1 MYSAPYEFRTKALPV
16 SAALGNLA
24 SPGVL
29 FFALGAFAATIRSN
43 VGLPQQVAQALAIY
57 LMAAIGFKGGAQLRE
72 SGFGADAFLALGAG
86 AVLGPTIPLVA
97 FALLRRF
104 APVKQVDAASI
115 AAHYGSVSL
124 VTFGAAVAL
133 YEGLGQPVSGYMPA
147 VLALMEAPAIAVGV
161 MLARQSGEKTGQST
175 GQVLREALTTGSV
188 VVLLG
193 ATVIGMLLGARGM
206 ESMDGFF
213 VAPFTGVLALFLLDM
228 GLLAF
233 SRIGALRE
241 AGWRLVAFA
250 IYMPLI
256 GAAMG
261 TLLGWSI
268 GMGATDIALLATLAA
283 SASYIAAPAAMRL
296 ALPEANPGLSLP
308 LAIGVTFPFNLIVG
322 IPLYLEVAKLVT
334 GG

>member
-1 MYSAPYEFRTKALPV
+1 MSVAL
-16 SAALGNLA
+16 SNLA

-43 VGLPQQVAQALAIY
+43 VGLPQQVAQALAVY

-72 SGFGADAFLALGAG
+72 SGFGSDAFLALGAG
-86 AVLGPTIPLVA
+86 AVLGFTIPLIA

-104 APVKQVDAASI
+104 TPVKRVDAASI

-133 YEGLGQPVSGYMPA
+133 FEQLGDPPSGYMPA

-175 GQVLREALTTGSV
+175 GQVVRDAMTTGSV

-193 ATVIGMLLGARGM
+193 ATAIGILLGAKGM
-206 ESMDGFF
+206 ASMDGFF

-228 GLLAF
+228 GLVAF

-241 AGWRLVAFA
+241 AGWKLVGFA

-261 TLLGWSI
+261 ILLGWGI
-268 GMGATDIALLATLAA
+268 GMGASDMALLATLAA

-308 LAIGVTFPFNLIVG
+308 LSIGVTFPFNLIVG
-322 IPLYLEVAKLVT
+322 IPLYLELSKLVT

>member
-1 MYSAPYEFRTKALPV
+1 MSTVVE
-16 SAALGNLA
+16 NLL

-29 FFALGAFAATIRSN
+29 FFALGAFAAAVKSD
-43 VGLPQQVAQALAIY
+43 VGLPRQVAQTLALY

-72 SGFGADAFLALGAG
+72 AGLGLEAGLALAAG
-86 AVLGPTIPLVA
+86 LVLGLTIPLIA
-97 FALLRRF
+97 YSGLTRL
-104 APVKQVDAASI
+104 VKLDKINSSAI

-133 YEGLGQPVSGYMPA
+133 FEQIGEATSGYMPA

-161 MLARQSGEKTGQST
+161 TLARRAGSKGDTSGHPIRDA
-175 GQVLREALTTGSV
+175 VTTGSV
-188 VVLLG
+188 LVLLG
-193 ATVIGMLLGARGM
+193 ATVIGLILGAQGLQDL
-206 ESMDGFF
+206 DGFF

-233 SRIGALRE
+233 SRIGALKE
-241 AGWRLVAFA
+241 AGWRLIAFA

-256 GAAMG
+256 GASMG
-261 TLLGWSI
+261 MLLGWSI
-268 GMGATDIALLATLAA
+268 GMGAIDTALLATLAA

-322 IPLYLEVAKLVT
+322 IPLYLEVAKIVS

>member
-1 MYSAPYEFRTKALPV
+1 MSVAL
-16 SAALGNLA
+16 SNLA

-43 VGLPQQVAQALAIY
+43 VGLPQQVAQALAVY
-57 LMAAIGFKGGAQLRE
+57 LRAAIGFKGGALLRE
-72 SGFGADAFLALGAG
+72 SGFGSDAFLALGAG
-86 AVLGPTIPLVA
+86 AVLGFTIPLIA

-104 APVKQVDAASI
+104 TPVKRVDAASI

-133 YEGLGQPVSGYMPA
+133 FEQLGDPTAGYIPA
-147 VLALMEAPAIAVGV
+147 VLALREAPAIAVGV

-175 GQVLREALTTGSV
+175 GQVVRDAMTTGSV

-193 ATVIGMLLGARGM
+193 ATAIGILLGAKGM
-206 ESMDGFF
+206 ASMDGFF

-228 GLLAF
+228 GLVAF

-241 AGWRLVAFA
+241 AGWKLVGFA

-261 TLLGWSI
+261 ILLGWGI
-268 GMGATDIALLATLAA
+268 GMGASDMALLATLAA

-308 LAIGVTFPFNLIVG
+308 LSIGVTFPFNLIVG
-322 IPLYLEVAKLVT
+322 IPLYLELSKLVT

>member
-1 MYSAPYEFRTKALPV
+1 MSVAL
-16 SAALGNLA
+16 SNLA

-43 VGLPQQVAQALAIY
+43 VGLPQQVAQALAVY

-72 SGFGADAFLALGAG
+72 SGFGSDAFLALGAG
-86 AVLGPTIPLVA
+86 AVLGFTIPLIA

-104 APVKQVDAASI
+104 TPVKRVDAASI

-133 YEGLGQPVSGYMPA
+133 FEQLGEPSSGYMPA

-175 GQVLREALTTGSV
+175 GQVVRDAMTTGSV

-193 ATVIGMLLGARGM
+193 ATAIGILLGAKGM
-206 ESMDGFF
+206 ASMDGFF

-228 GLLAF
+228 GLVAF

-241 AGWRLVAFA
+241 AGWKLVGFA

-261 TLLGWSI
+261 ILLGWGI
-268 GMGATDIALLATLAA
+268 GMGASDMALLATLAA

-308 LAIGVTFPFNLIVG
+308 LSIGVTFPFNLIVG
-322 IPLYLEVAKLVT
+322 IPLYLELSKLVT

>member
-1 MYSAPYEFRTKALPV
+1 M
-16 SAALGNLA
+16 
-24 SPGVL
+24 
-29 FFALGAFAATIRSN
+29 
-43 VGLPQQVAQALAIY
+43 
-57 LMAAIGFKGGAQLRE
+57 
-72 SGFGADAFLALGAG
+72 
-86 AVLGPTIPLVA
+86 
-97 FALLRRF
+97 
-104 APVKQVDAASI
+104 DAASI

-322 IPLYLEVAKLVT
+322 IPLYLEVAKLVS